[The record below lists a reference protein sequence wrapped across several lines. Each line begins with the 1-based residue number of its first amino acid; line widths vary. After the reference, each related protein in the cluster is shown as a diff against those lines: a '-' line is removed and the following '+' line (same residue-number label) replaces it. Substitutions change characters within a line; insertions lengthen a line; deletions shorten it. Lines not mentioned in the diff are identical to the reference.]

1 MVKMIGVLFSFILQY
16 LFLDIEVDVLGVLGA
31 IFVVSGVLFVM
42 MMKLYEK
49 SISQSIKG
57 HDKSTAESKKQNIFM
72 RIIFFKF

>member
-49 SISQSIKG
+49 SINQSIKND
-57 HDKSTAESKKQNIFM
+57 DKQTAESKKQNILM
-72 RIIFFKF
+72 RILFFKF

>member
-49 SISQSIKG
+49 NSNQSNKC
-57 HDKSTAESKKQNIFM
+57 DEKSTTESKKQNILM
-72 RIIFFKF
+72 RILFFKF